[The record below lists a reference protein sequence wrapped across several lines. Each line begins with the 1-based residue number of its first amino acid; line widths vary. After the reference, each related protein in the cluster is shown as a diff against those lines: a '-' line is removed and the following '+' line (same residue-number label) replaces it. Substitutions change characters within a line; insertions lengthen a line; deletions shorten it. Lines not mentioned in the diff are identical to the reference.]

1 MKIDHRASL
10 LEDSAISMSIPFIP
24 RLREER
30 REGLGGDTFA
40 SGPNRAG
47 DLHHVVSVFHSSK
60 VRRLWWRRDR
70 NLSIQRAP
78 SLHVR
83 SKVGAIN
90 SYLPRGKE
98 GRE

>member
-47 DLHHVVSVFHSSK
+47 DLHHVVSVTPLQQGQETL
-60 VRRLWWRRDR
+60 VEE
-70 NLSIQRAP
+70 
-78 SLHVR
+78 R
-83 SKVGAIN
+83 SK
-90 SYLPRGKE
+90 P
-98 GRE
+98 